1 MRRTANQ
8 SAAGKRGIRAVFHA
22 GRTCPA
28 LPERQRAAALRFMKT
43 PTVSMVA
50 AVSILLVGCSK
61 QDVPPGTSPS
71 PAVEPAGKTPAAVPI
86 AEPAMTAWQQ
96 GDQAT
101 AVAKFVGADWSSHPL
116 FAPDSALSLSEAR
129 FNAFSDAEN
138 KVRSAELISQLDSL
152 KQLAR
157 AVIQTG
163 DDALAKGDTAQAR
176 KCFTSL
182 EQCGAA
188 LNTPNRGRLVQL
200 VGQAFQK
207 RAKGELAK
215 IGQ

>member
-1 MRRTANQ
+1 
-8 SAAGKRGIRAVFHA
+8 
-22 GRTCPA
+22 
-28 LPERQRAAALRFMKT
+28 MKNAIIIG
-43 PTVSMVA
+43 VVA
-50 AVSILLVGCSK
+50 ATVLIAGCSK
-61 QDVPPGTSPS
+61 KSQSSSITPP
-71 PAVEPAGKTPAAVPI
+71 PAQ
-86 AEPAMTAWQQ
+86 PAMTAWQQ
-96 GDQAT
+96 GDKAT
-101 AVAKFVGADWSSHPL
+101 AVTKFVATDWSSRPL
-116 FAPDSALSLSEAR
+116 FAPDSALSLSEDQ

-138 KVRSAELISQLDSL
+138 KVKSAELLSQLDSL

-163 DDALAKGDTAQAR
+163 DDAAAKGDTAQAR

-188 LNTPNRGRLVQL
+188 LNTTNDSRLVQL

-207 RAKGELAK
+207 RAKSELAK